1 MLSTTSSP
9 PVNMSNS
16 CLLMSVIAPKVC
28 PVTRSL
34 KEKEERRGGG
44 SVTEATLLMNQSL
57 NTVEDVDIH
66 CSHPPHFSCSD
77 TTNAYIYAHTDA
89 CAHCTVWYVTFSG
102 REQAPNILNPAIQ
115 SIEEQKLKS
124 SGLLMRTGIPAVSL

>member
-16 CLLMSVIAPKVC
+16 FLLMRVIAPKVC

-34 KEKEERRGGG
+34 KEKGEWRAGG
-44 SVTEATLLMNQSL
+44 SVTGTILLMKQFL
-57 NTVEDVDIH
+57 NTVEEFDIPYTH
-66 CSHPPHFSCSD
+66 TPHLSTSD
-77 TTNAYIYAHTDA
+77 TTNAYIYAYTDA
-89 CAHCTVWYVTFSG
+89 CLHCTVWYVTLSG
-102 REQAPNILNPAIQ
+102 REQAPNILNPAMQ